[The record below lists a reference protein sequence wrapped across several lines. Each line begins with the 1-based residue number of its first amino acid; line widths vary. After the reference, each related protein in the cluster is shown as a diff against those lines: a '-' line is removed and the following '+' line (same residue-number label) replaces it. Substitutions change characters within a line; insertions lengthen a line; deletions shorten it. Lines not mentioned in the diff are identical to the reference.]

1 MRTRGILAAAA
12 LAAIPAL
19 AYAAETC
26 TDVALV
32 LLADVS
38 YSMKDD
44 ERRIQ
49 RDGYAQAFRHPEVIQ
64 AITGGY
70 CGRIDVAYVEYADK
84 AHVVVDWRTV
94 DGPAAAFALS
104 QAIADA
110 PHPGVG
116 HQTGVAGAMRIGGA
130 LLLQREANRHVMD
143 VSSDGPDNLTRDTDK
158 VRDAISTGTAEN
170 GWREVTINGLI
181 VGRGD
186 MLTSDQLADWYEAN
200 VRGGPGS
207 FVMQA
212 MGIHE
217 LGLIVRRK
225 LVQEIGGLALNGR
238 AA

>member
-19 AYAAETC
+19 AHAAETC

-49 RDGYAQAFRHPEVIQ
+49 REGYAQAFRHPEVVQ

-70 CGRIDVAYVEYADK
+70 CGRIDVTYVEYADK
-84 AHVVVDWRTV
+84 AHIVVDWRTV
-94 DGPAAAFALS
+94 DSPASAIALS
-104 QAIADA
+104 Q
-110 PHPGVG
+110 
-116 HQTGVAGAMRIGGA
+116 
-130 LLLQREANRHVMD
+130 
-143 VSSDGPDNLTRDTDK
+143 
-158 VRDAISTGTAEN
+158 
-170 GWREVTINGLI
+170 
-181 VGRGD
+181 
-186 MLTSDQLADWYEAN
+186 AN

-212 MGIHE
+212 LGIHE

-225 LVQEIGGLALNGR
+225 LAQEIG
-238 AA
+238 